1 MGASR
6 LATVGW
12 AFTMQQ
18 QELYLFTT
26 STQLTFIKKPPIHSI
41 GGFSTLLKIEKL
53 FKTY

>member
-26 STQLTFIKKPPIHSI
+26 STQLTFIKKPP
-41 GGFSTLLKIEKL
+41 TQTYRRL
-53 FKTY
+53 FYATQNREII